1 MTDAADLPYRW
12 DLVAP
17 DRLGSLLDGAS
28 PPRLWFLD
36 ELVLAA
42 GKVLARSGGGHVV
55 FVGRSL
61 DSMFDLLSGALSGI
75 SGAPTLARLPV
86 SFARPFV
93 PRGRWGGHSSVLT
106 PGQIHRVRDI
116 LREIDAAPAAIV
128 TRRRPTAFVDVVHRG
143 STFTDLYGVIRDW
156 LDEERTDRSS
166 ARRKLRF
173 VGVTSREQTS
183 PNTFRW
189 HQHAPWTSDLPAS
202 GVLNVSVH
210 AHTWGYLADQQ
221 TKLTRT
227 FPPAPVDRRPRGRA
241 RAKAD
246 RIVDEEGRP
255 ISGGDVR
262 GAARA
267 APARCPRRGRR
278 SGRGGQVGRGQA
290 IALTGCGCR
299 ACSHRALA
307 ARPRDAS
314 RQTSLTPAEVR
325 RAAFRP
331 PSAPRTPSRPR
342 AQPRP
347 TGRGRTPGRAT

>member
-227 FPPAPVDRRPRGRA
+227 FPPHRWTVDPEVGPERRPTASSTKKGGRSA
-241 RAKAD
+241 AETF
-246 RIVDEEGRP
+246 EE
-255 ISGGDVR
+255 
-262 GAARA
+262 
-267 APARCPRRGRR
+267 RRERLRR
-278 SGRGGQVGRGQA
+278 D
-290 IALTGCGCR
+290 
-299 ACSHRALA
+299 ALA
-307 ARPRDAS
+307 EAVALVEAGRSAGVRQSLSRVAGAEPAVTEPWLRDLVTRLARPR
-314 RQTSLTPAEVR
+314 
-325 RAAFRP
+325 
-331 PSAPRTPSRPR
+331 
-342 AQPRP
+342 
-347 TGRGRTPGRAT
+347 